1 MSKVIEFLKGA
12 REELGKVTWPSREE
26 VTRFTVVTVVT
37 VVVLSVFLW
46 LVDSALMKIITVVM
60 K

>member
-1 MSKVIEFLKGA
+1 MSKVIEFFKGA

-26 VTRFTVVTVVT
+26 VTRFTLVTVIT